1 MMKKRVLTILLLL
14 IPAFSLGYASSSW
27 AEYSFTPNLVLRE
40 EYNDNIFLTRNNKE
54 DDFISSITPSV
65 NFSYKTSVLTLSLD
79 YGLHFRFFA
88 HHTERNERALSKTQR
103 AKLDTTLSPYR
114 DIVFLKL
121 FDEYTRVPVDQRN
134 QVALDN
140 VFVNLT
146 DMNHLVINPYIRYPV
161 SSGFNTSV
169 GYTYD
174 NIWYRS
180 HQGDNTENHT
190 ANLSLIKVLT
200 DKITS
205 TVTYS
210 YLFHRPKTTPK
221 YDKQDVSLNLS
232 YDVSAKLNLNGGAG
246 RTWFNYMDR
255 PSQKSSTW
263 NATASYHLT
272 DLLSLGAGH
281 TESFM
286 DSANQGTF
294 KRRSTTGSI
303 GYSGKLPVNLTVF
316 SDIDTY
322 VTVARKDRS
331 RGATISTSLPIS
343 SRLTGSVTG
352 TYSYFRFFPEGVAT
366 HRYGAGLNLAYAMR
380 ITTLSLGYTYNLND
394 STNSSNDYDN
404 NIVWLQAGFT
414 I

>member
-1 MMKKRVLTILLLL
+1 MKKKRLLTILLLL

-65 NFSYKTSVLTLSLD
+65 KFSYKTSILTLSLD

-88 HHTERNERALSKTQR
+88 HHPQRNETGLSKTQR
-103 AKLDTTLSPYR
+103 AKLDTTLSPYKE
-114 DIVFLKL
+114 IVFLKL

-140 VFVNLT
+140 IFVNLT
-146 DMNHLVINPYIRYPV
+146 DMNRLVINPYILYPV
-161 SSGFNTSV
+161 SSGFSTSV

-174 NIWYRS
+174 NSWYRS

-190 ANLSLIKVLT
+190 ANLNLIKVLT

-210 YLFHRPKTTPK
+210 YLFHRPKITPK
-221 YDKQDVSLNLS
+221 YDKQDVFLNLS

-255 PSQKSSTW
+255 PSQNSSIW
-263 NATASYHLT
+263 NAKASYHLT

-286 DSANQGTF
+286 DSVKQGTF

-316 SDIDTY
+316 SNIDTY
-322 VTVARKDRS
+322 DTVDRTDRS
-331 RGATISTSLPIS
+331 RGATLSTNMPITPK
-343 SRLTGSVTG
+343 LTGGVTG
-352 TYSYFRFFPEGVAT
+352 TYSHFGFQPEGESMN
-366 HRYGAGLNLAYAMR
+366 RYSAAVSFAYAMK

-394 STNSSNDYDN
+394 STNRSNNYDN